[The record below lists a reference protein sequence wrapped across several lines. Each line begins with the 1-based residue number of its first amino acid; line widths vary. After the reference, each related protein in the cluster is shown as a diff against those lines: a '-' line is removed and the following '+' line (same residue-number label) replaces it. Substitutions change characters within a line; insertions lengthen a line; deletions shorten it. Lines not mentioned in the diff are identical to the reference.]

1 MGKKVTIDNLQSAID
16 EILDDY
22 EGQIYENLDEITKQA
37 GQKGVEAL
45 KNSSKQAF
53 GGKKYA
59 SGWAMVQEK
68 NRLYTTVTIYN
79 KKQAGLAHLL
89 EHGHVKANGTGRYG
103 FWEGK
108 EHILP
113 VEEKLVE
120 EYESEVVNSL

>member
-22 EGQIYENLDEITKQA
+22 EGHIYENLDQITKQV

-45 KNSSKQAF
+45 KNSSKEAF
-53 GGKKYA
+53 DGKKYA
-59 SGWAMVQEK
+59 SGWAMEQEK

-89 EHGHVKANGTGRYG
+89 ENGHVKANGTGRYG
-103 FWEGK
+103 FYEGK
-108 EHILP
+108 KHILP

>member
-53 GGKKYA
+53 DGKKYA

-89 EHGHVKANGTGRYG
+89 ENGHVKANGTGRYG